1 MVSLS
6 KPYKAILAGLIV
18 TVLAVGQAGLAHAQT
33 GTLLRNVHLPAFA
46 NHPIYFPVGVAFDG
60 TNLWYSNPSTGPMDI
75 FQISTTGTLLSTLNK
90 QAYAG
95 ALAWDGANLWVA
107 PFDASAKKV
116 ELYLV
121 SVGPHPQIV
130 KEVDI
135 TSIILGNGSCAAI
148 SGLYY
153 NLKKDTLWV
162 TPNACVGPG
171 ITNRNTSYLIDTS
184 GNLLRTISFSIPVA
198 ALTKVG
204 DNFYVTNKGGY
215 TTTGLQAIVQ
225 TNEDGNVITSF
236 GGADERNEQTSYD
249 PSTFAPDC
257 ALWTMH
263 FFFNRTTNELD
274 GNLNAYEIPC
284 AD

>member
-171 ITNRNTSYLIDTS
+171 ITNRNTSYLIDTT
-184 GNLLRTISFSIPVA
+184 GNLLRTISFSLPVA

-215 TTTGLQAIVQ
+215 TTTGFQAIVQ
-225 TNEDGNVITSF
+225 TNEDETSLTTSE
-236 GGADERNEQTSYD
+236 GQTRG
-249 PSTFAPDC
+249 T
-257 ALWTMH
+257 
-263 FFFNRTTNELD
+263 NRTHTTPRPSPQDAAL
-274 GNLNAYEIPC
+274 
-284 AD
+284 